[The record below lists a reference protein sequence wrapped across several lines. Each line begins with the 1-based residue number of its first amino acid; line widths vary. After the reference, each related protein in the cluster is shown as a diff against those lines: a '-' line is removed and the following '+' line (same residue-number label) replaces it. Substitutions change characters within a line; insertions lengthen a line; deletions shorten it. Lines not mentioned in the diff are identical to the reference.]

1 MGMAQRFEMEMG
13 MKKDRAVSAY
23 SADTIEDVSSFIK
36 KIRKYIGTGEKKVV
50 VYRGEPEL
58 YPTPCRPNIFRGDML
73 DKSRY
78 YEKSLFDSM
87 RQNGLT
93 SDKNYLINAIDAQH
107 GEFPSRLLD
116 VTYNCLVA
124 LYFAVTPYY
133 HRNETDLDEKDGMVF
148 VVEVQDIYSPS
159 AQNTNEVYDAII
171 SREPKWFADEIVFGK
186 NHKFIDHIKLNH
198 RIIAQ
203 QGAFILFQG
212 NDAADLPAYMLHGI
226 RIPHEAKKALR
237 SELKL
242 LFGIHTGTIYPEIV
256 NLVKDL
262 SEKSTRLNTDAF
274 SCESELNQVIE
285 NFKRETDY
293 YLEYFISCSQDAS
306 AREKADARL
315 IVEKMINSY
324 RVGLLT
330 LHNHLKMEQADE
342 GEQEACRSA
351 IERYNLELEQFSRRL
366 QENNLGEI
374 SKEKLRL

>member
-1 MGMAQRFEMEMG
+1 
-13 MKKDRAVSAY
+13 MKKDRVVSTYNAETI
-23 SADTIEDVSSFIK
+23 ADVASFIK
-36 KIRKYIGTGEKKVV
+36 KIRKYIEAGGNKAV
-50 VYRGEPEL
+50 VYRGEPEI

-73 DKSRY
+73 DKSKY

-87 RQNGLT
+87 RQSGLT
-93 SDKNYLINAIDAQH
+93 GDKNYLINAIDAQH

-124 LYFAVTPYY
+124 LYFATTPYY
-133 HRNETDLDEKDGMVF
+133 HKDEADLDEKDGMVF
-148 VVEVQDIYSPS
+148 VVEIQDIYSPS

-171 SREPKWFADEIVFGK
+171 SREPKWFADEIIFGK

-226 RIPHEAKKALR
+226 RIPHEAKKSLR
-237 SELKL
+237 SELKQ

-262 SEKSTRLNTDAF
+262 SEKSTRINTDEF
-274 SCESELNQVIE
+274 TCETELNQVIE

-293 YLEYFISCSQDAS
+293 YLEYLISCNYDAD
-306 AREKADARL
+306 EKELTDAYL
-315 IVEKMINSY
+315 IVEKMIYSY

-330 LHNHLKMEQADE
+330 LANHLKREKADKRN
-342 GEQEACRSA
+342 QEACSSA
-351 IERYNLELEQFSRRL
+351 IERYNMELEQFSL
-366 QENNLGEI
+366 KLSENELREI
-374 SKEKLRL
+374 SKENLHIQKGE